1 MEHKMNK
8 ENEMT
13 VSDTLTI
20 YAGGYDWGN
29 AYIRMLD
36 VCHDQGFDLDDFLFE
51 IWKETKDND

>member
-1 MEHKMNK
+1 MNK